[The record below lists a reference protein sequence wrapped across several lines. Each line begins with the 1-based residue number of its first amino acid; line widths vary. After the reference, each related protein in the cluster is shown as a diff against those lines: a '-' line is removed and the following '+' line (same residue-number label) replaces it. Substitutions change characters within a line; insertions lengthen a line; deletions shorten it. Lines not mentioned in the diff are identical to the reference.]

1 MDQKPGWIVDVK
13 SCSSE
18 RLVELLEQLEGS
30 QHNSQVLAIQCEL
43 IERARKSGRTN
54 QQLID
59 GLTRRL
65 TTKRERAKMAQ
76 KWSVALGISEEE
88 FKRMAG

>member
-1 MDQKPGWIVDVK
+1 MDQKPGWNIDVK

-18 RLVELLEQLEGS
+18 QLVELLEQLEGS
-30 QHNSQVLAIQCEL
+30 QHRSQVLEIQREL

-65 TTKRERAKMAQ
+65 TTKKERAKMAQ
-76 KWSVALGISEEE
+76 KWSAALGISEEE